1 MMIDTGGTLAKAAD
15 MMIERGALSVR
26 AICTH
31 AILSGGAY
39 EKIEQSSIKELI
51 VSDSIPL
58 KRQSDKIK
66 VLSCA
71 PLFAEVM
78 HNVQANESISQT
90 FIM

>member
-1 MMIDTGGTLAKAAD
+1 LTKAAD
-15 MMIERGALSVR
+15 MMLERGALSVR

-31 AILSGGAY
+31 AILSGNAI
-39 EKIEQSSIKELI
+39 EKIENSSLLELI
-51 VSDSIPL
+51 VTDSIPL
-58 KRQSDKIK
+58 KRESDKIR

-78 HNVQANESISQT
+78 QMVQNNNSISGK